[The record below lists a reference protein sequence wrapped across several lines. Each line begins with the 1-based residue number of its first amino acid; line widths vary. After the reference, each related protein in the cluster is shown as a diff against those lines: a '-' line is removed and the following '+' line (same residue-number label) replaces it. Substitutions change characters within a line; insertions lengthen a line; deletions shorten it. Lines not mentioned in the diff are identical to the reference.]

1 MHERVGIRHDDK
13 KKEYRHLHKAGVIEH
28 VENLRSLDE
37 EDHIELPGAFKG
49 YHGMAGMFVF
59 KADSYEKAEA
69 LCQKEPLVVLGY
81 ATYELHR
88 LQLATKE
95 NNYLL

>member
-1 MHERVGIRHDDK
+1 
-13 KKEYRHLHKAGVIEH
+13 
-28 VENLRSLDE
+28 
-37 EDHIELPGAFKG
+37 
-49 YHGMAGMFVF
+49 MAGMFVF
-59 KADSYEKAEA
+59 KAASYEEAEA

-81 ATYELHR
+81 ATYELHP